1 MAEALLSFAIRATL
15 SKVISIAGE
24 QINLAWGFKKGLA
37 RLLDSLTMIQAVLQD
52 ADGRQVRDKAV
63 RLWLER
69 LRDIAYEADDVL
81 DEFAYEILRRKVK
94 YQNQLGTKVCY
105 FHFYKPVTFSFKIA
119 NKIKK
124 INESLIQI
132 KSDAAGFGLRVGT
145 VDGVPQISRDYE
157 TDSILDSEVV
167 GRKDDVSKIVDMLIS
182 LSGQQAISVI
192 SIVGMAGIGK
202 TTLAKS
208 VCKVVE
214 EKNIFDAV
222 MWVCLSDNFSDQKIL
237 GGMLESLDRGA
248 GGLSNINAIIQNL
261 RKELEGQRFL
271 LVLDDVWNEDRE
283 KWVRL
288 RSRLSKINNNANSI
302 VVTTR
307 SQNVASIMETFAWH
321 THHLEKLSDDDCWS
335 IIKERAFGKTGEL
348 VSSELEDIGRAIAKR
363 CGGVPLVASI
373 LGGTMGFK
381 LEKDAWL
388 SIKNSDAWKLK
399 NNNEVLPTL
408 KLSFDNLPYSLK
420 QCFAYCSIFPKDHEI
435 ERDQL
440 IQLWMAQ
447 GFLQPSEESS
457 PCDRSLAL
465 MEDIGNKYFNDLLSN
480 SLFQDA
486 ERDMYGNITTCK
498 MHDLVHDLALYVSK
512 SETVTLKTDCVGDF
526 SRVHHLNVISE
537 GEMVPEVSRATKQKL
552 HSLFSKFD
560 IFHNLSGDFKSLR
573 VLNFEGAYIEEL
585 PASLGSLRHLRYFD
599 ISWTN
604 IRAIPESITKLY
616 NLQTL
621 RFMCCFCLQNLPKE
635 MRDLVSL
642 RHIFFNDPMLMPVEI
657 GQLTCLQTLP
667 LFSVGREM
675 GNQIEELG
683 CLSQLRGE
691 LKISNLE
698 YVRDKDEARGAK
710 LQEKTKIY
718 KLEFV
723 WQSHREGLNNDE
735 DVLEGLQPHLN
746 LKSLTITGY
755 AGDNFPSWI
764 STKAQIVGDS
774 LLLNNLVNLNLINC
788 RKCQNIPTIGQL
800 RNLKVLTIDGL
811 ENVKYI
817 GIEFY
822 LNDSMCGGQEALSL
836 FPALRKFTLKEMSNL
851 EEWVEEVEA
860 AMIGR
865 AQVLVFPCLEELI
878 IWRCPKLKS
887 VPIMSGYSCL
897 QKLDIR
903 WCEQLSFIGDGL
915 SASTCLKELSIWEC
929 SSLMSIPG
937 MNMLCSLT
945 KLEISG
951 CGGLTCLPSGL
962 CSCTCLEVLRI
973 SNCPKLISLPE
984 DLGKLHSLRSLGITF
999 CGKLTSIPASL
1010 CHLTQLKVLRIGG
1023 FLEKLEEFPGFGSI
1037 QSLNLSLEDL
1047 RLYGWEKLK
1056 ALPYQLQ
1063 YLTSLTSLD
1072 IRDFNEVEAMPMWL
1086 GNLSSLRELEFRR
1099 CKNLMHVPPLE
1110 TMQHLTKLQTL
1121 RLYDCPKLKER
1132 CAEDSRHEW
1141 SKISHI
1147 PNIIIDDALVQSRE
1161 D

>member
-1 MAEALLSFAIRATL
+1 
-15 SKVISIAGE
+15 
-24 QINLAWGFKKGLA
+24 
-37 RLLDSLTMIQAVLQD
+37 
-52 ADGRQVRDKAV
+52 
-63 RLWLER
+63 
-69 LRDIAYEADDVL
+69 
-81 DEFAYEILRRKVK
+81 
-94 YQNQLGTKVCY
+94 
-105 FHFYKPVTFSFKIA
+105 
-119 NKIKK
+119 
-124 INESLIQI
+124 
-132 KSDAAGFGLRVGT
+132 
-145 VDGVPQISRDYE
+145 
-157 TDSILDSEVV
+157 
-167 GRKDDVSKIVDMLIS
+167 
-182 LSGQQAISVI
+182 
-192 SIVGMAGIGK
+192 
-202 TTLAKS
+202 
-208 VCKVVE
+208 
-214 EKNIFDAV
+214 
-222 MWVCLSDNFSDQKIL
+222 
-237 GGMLESLDRGA
+237 
-248 GGLSNINAIIQNL
+248 
-261 RKELEGQRFL
+261 
-271 LVLDDVWNEDRE
+271 
-283 KWVRL
+283 
-288 RSRLSKINNNANSI
+288 
-302 VVTTR
+302 
-307 SQNVASIMETFAWH
+307 
-321 THHLEKLSDDDCWS
+321 
-335 IIKERAFGKTGEL
+335 
-348 VSSELEDIGRAIAKR
+348 
-363 CGGVPLVASI
+363 
-373 LGGTMGFK
+373 
-381 LEKDAWL
+381 
-388 SIKNSDAWKLK
+388 
-399 NNNEVLPTL
+399 
-408 KLSFDNLPYSLK
+408 
-420 QCFAYCSIFPKDHEI
+420 
-435 ERDQL
+435 
-440 IQLWMAQ
+440 
-447 GFLQPSEESS
+447 
-457 PCDRSLAL
+457 
-465 MEDIGNKYFNDLLSN
+465 
-480 SLFQDA
+480 
-486 ERDMYGNITTCK
+486 
-498 MHDLVHDLALYVSK
+498 
-512 SETVTLKTDCVGDF
+512 
-526 SRVHHLNVISE
+526 
-537 GEMVPEVSRATKQKL
+537 
-552 HSLFSKFD
+552 
-560 IFHNLSGDFKSLR
+560 
-573 VLNFEGAYIEEL
+573 
-585 PASLGSLRHLRYFD
+585 
-599 ISWTN
+599 
-604 IRAIPESITKLY
+604 
-616 NLQTL
+616 
-621 RFMCCFCLQNLPKE
+621 
-635 MRDLVSL
+635 
-642 RHIFFNDPMLMPVEI
+642 
-657 GQLTCLQTLP
+657 
-667 LFSVGREM
+667 M

-929 SSLMSIPG
+929 SSLMSIP
-937 MNMLCSLT
+937 
-945 KLEISG
+945 
-951 CGGLTCLPSGL
+951 
-962 CSCTCLEVLRI
+962 
-973 SNCPKLISLPE
+973 E